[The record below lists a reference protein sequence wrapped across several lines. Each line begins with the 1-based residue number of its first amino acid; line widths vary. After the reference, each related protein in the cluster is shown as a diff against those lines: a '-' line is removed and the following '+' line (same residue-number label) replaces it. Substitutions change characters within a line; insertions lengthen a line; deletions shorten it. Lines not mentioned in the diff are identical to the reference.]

1 MEMFKSQ
8 FERDNFE
15 YSPNAALLTKC
26 SIEFLGRMLP
36 RAVVSSYLGAI
47 FDSRTCKALGINPDP
62 LLTKT
67 VLLVLAVR
75 RIFVS
80 LFGFPRLRFT
90 AVELNK

>member
-1 MEMFKSQ
+1 MEMFKLQ
-8 FERDNFE
+8 FERDNFDF
-15 YSPNAALLTKC
+15 SPSAALLART
-26 SIEFLGRMLP
+26 SIDFLGKMLP

-47 FDSRTCKALGINPDP
+47 FDSRTCQALGIKPNPF
-62 LLTKT
+62 LTKM

-75 RIFVS
+75 RLFVS